1 MSVVVTISYPAAP
14 DAVFD
19 LEYYTSTHLPFVES
33 RYKPHGLTSW
43 HVTKFGEG
51 ELYTYQFTMF
61 FETMEGYAAASAES
75 REAVVAD
82 IAKLSN
88 KTPVRSVGQIFLKG

>member
-19 LEYYTSTHLPFVES
+19 LEYYTNSHLPFVES
-33 RYKPHGLTSW
+33 KYKPHGLKSW
-43 HVTKFGEG
+43 YVTKFGEG
-51 ELYTYQFTMF
+51 QPYTYQFTMF
-61 FETMEGYAAASAES
+61 FETMEGYAAASAQS

-82 IAKLSN
+82 IAKFSN
-88 KTPVRSVGQIFLKG
+88 KTPVRTVSQIFHKG